1 MTSIR
6 KTYKNKK
13 DFLEA
18 MTEFEDER
26 KSKFEKI

>member
-6 KTYKNKK
+6 KTHKTKK
-13 DFLEA
+13 KFLEA

-26 KSKFEKI
+26 KSKF